1 MSETNPRLNQHTV
14 VGETYRSK
22 SKEKDF
28 QSSSC
33 GWGKADAHPQMLPDT
48 LPLDKSQKL
57 VVPLSLRNRLYIRRR
72 LHEKMY
78 YGQNHLVI
86 IIMATST
93 WMEENSWRRGVRS
106 RGPPLSALIRRLL
119 RSFIRNDFSGAWA
132 SRVSA
137 LCPEMRTAASSSS
150 SSSEIDFAHS
160 TQTIRWRQRWWWGLV
175 SLGVLYIYI
184 RNMKSARLSSVV
196 VGTFSISTGFVTLLS
211 LRLFFFS
218 FGFSRRHNTTRLLSA
233 LTELAKRSSRI
244 EFLIFL
250 GYIPVF
256 RAYKAY
262 IMTTTGS
269 GRGMMLVCFVVMGI
283 YKQRGKKKE

>member
-184 RNMKSARLSSVV
+184 YGIWSLPVSHLSS
-196 VGTFSISTGFVTLLS
+196 
-211 LRLFFFS
+211 
-218 FGFSRRHNTTRLLSA
+218 
-233 LTELAKRSSRI
+233 
-244 EFLIFL
+244 
-250 GYIPVF
+250 
-256 RAYKAY
+256 
-262 IMTTTGS
+262 S
-269 GRGMMLVCFVVMGI
+269 GRSRFQPASLHYYHYASSSSPSGSLVVIIRRAVAVHPYGI
-283 YKQRGKKKE
+283 GETVLSSDRVPYFSWVYPRASCV

>member
-1 MSETNPRLNQHTV
+1 
-14 VGETYRSK
+14 
-22 SKEKDF
+22 
-28 QSSSC
+28 
-33 GWGKADAHPQMLPDT
+33 
-48 LPLDKSQKL
+48 
-57 VVPLSLRNRLYIRRR
+57 
-72 LHEKMY
+72 
-78 YGQNHLVI
+78 
-86 IIMATST
+86 MATST

-211 LRLFFFS
+211 LYASSSSPSGSLVVIIRRAVAVRPYGIGETVLSDRVPYFS
-218 FGFSRRHNTTRLLSA
+218 WVYPRVSC
-233 LTELAKRSSRI
+233 
-244 EFLIFL
+244 
-250 GYIPVF
+250 V
-256 RAYKAY
+256 
-262 IMTTTGS
+262 
-269 GRGMMLVCFVVMGI
+269 
-283 YKQRGKKKE
+283 